1 MELSLDLGPV
11 FVPKTVD
18 QCLKEVAKVKDTN
31 QKLSK
36 LDDFVNRLEDE
47 RRKIEGFR
55 RELPLCFLLLTDAI
69 LKLKE
74 EALAVK
80 RNSCGKD
87 EEEEKK
93 KSWLDSVQL
102 WKIGNSSC
110 KSEQKQRSEEE
121 DDRSTCENPI
131 KKGRKEEEK
140 EVVSQATELSL
151 MTPFP
156 HGNEQQLKVQTMNK
170 PRLVLGQQQF
180 NKKQRR
186 CWAPELHRM
195 FVDVLEELG
204 GPHVATPKQIRE
216 KMQVERLTNDEV
228 KSHLQKYRLHIRK
241 HSASSSGQAKYGG
254 NCNEASTDVNLLH
267 SGSPQGPLVGSNS
280 SNEGHER
287 SESS

>member
-55 RELPLCFLLLTDAI
+55 RELPLCFLLLTDGMLRFCCCCLAI

-80 RNSCGKD
+80 RNSFGKD

-102 WKIGNSSC
+102 WKIGDSSC
-110 KSEQKQRSEEE
+110 KSEQKQVRF
-121 DDRSTCENPI
+121 NPI
-131 KKGRKEEEK
+131 
-140 EVVSQATELSL
+140 
-151 MTPFP
+151 
-156 HGNEQQLKVQTMNK
+156 
-170 PRLVLGQQQF
+170 QF
-180 NKKQRR
+180 N
-186 CWAPELHRM
+186 
-195 FVDVLEELG
+195 
-204 GPHVATPKQIRE
+204 
-216 KMQVERLTNDEV
+216 
-228 KSHLQKYRLHIRK
+228 S
-241 HSASSSGQAKYGG
+241 
-254 NCNEASTDVNLLH
+254 
-267 SGSPQGPLVGSNS
+267 
-280 SNEGHER
+280 
-287 SESS
+287 